1 MSLDLN
7 KLENKLDEALSNET
21 SETLNKFLKDKR
33 MTNNKQQT
41 AVTSLI
47 ILIGVVILIWAM
59 AKIDAVFIGVLITTL
74 LVFMYGCIQLTII
87 RKKGGN
93 NDKQ

>member
-1 MSLDLN
+1 MD
-7 KLENKLDEALSNET
+7 
-21 SETLNKFLKDKR
+21 
-33 MTNNKQQT
+33 MTNNKQLT

-87 RKKGGN
+87 RNKG
-93 NDKQ
+93 DKQ

>member
-1 MSLDLN
+1 
-7 KLENKLDEALSNET
+7 
-21 SETLNKFLKDKR
+21 

-87 RKKGGN
+87 RNKGGIN
-93 NDKQ
+93 E

>member
-1 MSLDLN
+1 MTNN
-7 KLENKLDEALSNET
+7 KAREINSPVIKQLLDETTAEELAKIDTE
-21 SETLNKFLKDKR
+21 

-41 AVTSLI
+41 ALTSLI

-87 RKKGGN
+87 RNKGGIN
-93 NDKQ
+93 E

>member
-1 MSLDLN
+1 
-7 KLENKLDEALSNET
+7 
-21 SETLNKFLKDKR
+21 

-87 RKKGGN
+87 RNKEDN
-93 NDKQ
+93 YEQQ

>member
-7 KLENKLDEALSNET
+7 KLENKLDEVLSNET
-21 SETLNKFLKDKR
+21 SETLTKFLNDKR
-33 MTNNKQQT
+33 MSNNKQQT
-41 AVTSLI
+41 AFISLI

-74 LVFMYGCIQLTII
+74 LVFMYGCIQLTIV
-87 RKKGGN
+87 RNKRGN
-93 NDKQ
+93 YEQQ

>member
-1 MSLDLN
+1 
-7 KLENKLDEALSNET
+7 
-21 SETLNKFLKDKR
+21 

-87 RKKGGN
+87 RNKGDN
-93 NDKQ
+93 YDKQ

>member
-21 SETLNKFLKDKR
+21 SETLTKFLNDKR

-41 AVTSLI
+41 AFTSLI

-87 RKKGGN
+87 RNKGGIN
-93 NDKQ
+93 E

>member
-1 MSLDLN
+1 MS
-7 KLENKLDEALSNET
+7 
-21 SETLNKFLKDKR
+21 
-33 MTNNKQQT
+33 NNKQQT
-41 AVTSLI
+41 AFTSLI

-87 RKKGGN
+87 RNKGGE
-93 NDKQ
+93 Q

>member
-1 MSLDLN
+1 
-7 KLENKLDEALSNET
+7 
-21 SETLNKFLKDKR
+21 

-87 RKKGGN
+87 RNKGGN
-93 NDKQ
+93 NE

>member
-1 MSLDLN
+1 
-7 KLENKLDEALSNET
+7 
-21 SETLNKFLKDKR
+21 
-33 MTNNKQQT
+33 MTNTKQQT

-87 RKKGGN
+87 RNKEDN
-93 NDKQ
+93 NEQQ

>member
-1 MSLDLN
+1 
-7 KLENKLDEALSNET
+7 
-21 SETLNKFLKDKR
+21 

-41 AVTSLI
+41 ALTSLI

-87 RKKGGN
+87 RNKGGIN
-93 NDKQ
+93 E

>member
-1 MSLDLN
+1 
-7 KLENKLDEALSNET
+7 
-21 SETLNKFLKDKR
+21 

-87 RKKGGN
+87 RNKGGN
-93 NDKQ
+93 NEQQ

>member
-7 KLENKLDEALSNET
+7 KLANKLDEALSNET
-21 SETLNKFLKDKR
+21 SETLNKFLNDKR
-33 MTNNKQQT
+33 MSNNKQQT
-41 AVTSLI
+41 AFISLI

-87 RKKGGN
+87 RNKGGN

>member
-21 SETLNKFLKDKR
+21 SETLTKFLNDKR

-87 RKKGGN
+87 RNKGGE
-93 NDKQ
+93 Q